1 MSGTRRQ
8 ARSSRCSI
16 PSPRPGPPQWGPDPP
31 TLRVREG
38 KPSVVIGAG
47 ATAPGQF
54 LSPGVGGE
62 HLPPGVTEADR
73 PGARMWP
80 RSSGGEGRRGHR
92 GDRQQARGGLPGT
105 RVRPRPSPPRR
116 APHFNRPSSAGRFP
130 ALLSSVPVRLPHLLG
145 STPSGSGAPGSGK
158 L

>member
-16 PSPRPGPPQWGPDPP
+16 PCPRPGPPQWGPDPP

-38 KPSVVIGAG
+38 KPSVVTGAG

-54 LSPGVGGE
+54 LSPGAGGE

-80 RSSGGEGRRGHR
+80 RRSGAGGRRGHR
-92 GDRQQARGGLPGT
+92 GDRHRRGEGSRDTG
-105 RVRPRPSPPRR
+105 VGPRPSPPRR

-130 ALLSSVPVRLPHLLG
+130 ALLSSVPVRPPHLLG
-145 STPSGSGAPGSGK
+145 STPSASGAPGSGK